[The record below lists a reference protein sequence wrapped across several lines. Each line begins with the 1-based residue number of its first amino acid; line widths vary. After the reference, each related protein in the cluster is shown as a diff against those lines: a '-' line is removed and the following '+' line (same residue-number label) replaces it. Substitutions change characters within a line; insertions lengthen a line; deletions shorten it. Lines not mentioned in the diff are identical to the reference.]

1 MLKNKNMLISVV
13 AVACALLALILS
25 MVVLS
30 SLSDVNARLD
40 ALTTENLRLQEQL
53 SNQGAPTTQ
62 PQDPYEWEEPVVGAV
77 SQLMVS
83 GWEAE
88 NGRLVLTEGHAMVSL
103 PVNGLIGQT
112 PGIQSSRLVMRMD
125 QQLQECGSAALNLV
139 SQEDP
144 FEFESGLNGVSM
156 ELPLLED
163 GQMVEVWLEVVLSDG
178 QTLVSL
184 PASWYMVEG
193 ILELVVG

>member
-77 SQLMVS
+77 SKLMVS

-103 PVNGLIGQT
+103 PVNGLNGQT

-125 QQLQECGSAALNLV
+125 QQLQECGSASLNLV

-144 FEFESGLNGVSM
+144 FVFESSLNGVSM
-156 ELPLLED
+156 ELPQLED
-163 GQMVEVWLEVVLSDG
+163 GQMVDVWLEVVLSDG

>member
-30 SLSDVNARLD
+30 SLSDVNDRLD

-53 SNQGAPTTQ
+53 SYQGAPTTQ

-103 PVNGLIGQT
+103 PVNGLNGQT

-125 QQLQECGSAALNLV
+125 QQLQECGSASLNLV

-144 FEFESGLNGVSM
+144 FVFESSLNGVSM
-156 ELPLLED
+156 ELPQLED
-163 GQMVEVWLEVVLSDG
+163 GQMVDVWLEVVLSDG

>member
-77 SQLMVS
+77 SQLRVS

-103 PVNGLIGQT
+103 PVNGLNGQT

-125 QQLQECGSAALNLV
+125 QQLQECGSASLNLV

-144 FEFESGLNGVSM
+144 FVFESSLNGVSM
-156 ELPLLED
+156 ELPQLED
-163 GQMVEVWLEVVLSDG
+163 GQMVDVWLEVVLSDG

>member
-62 PQDPYEWEEPVVGAV
+62 PQDPYEREEPVVGAV

-103 PVNGLIGQT
+103 PVNGLNGQT

-125 QQLQECGSAALNLV
+125 QQLQECGSASLNLV

-144 FEFESGLNGVSM
+144 FVFESSLNGVSM
-156 ELPLLED
+156 ELPQLED
-163 GQMVEVWLEVVLSDG
+163 GQMVDVWLEVVLSDG

>member
-13 AVACALLALILS
+13 AVACALLPLILS

-103 PVNGLIGQT
+103 PVNGLNGQT

-125 QQLQECGSAALNLV
+125 QQLQECGSASLNLV

-144 FEFESGLNGVSM
+144 FVFESSLNGVSM
-156 ELPLLED
+156 ELPQLED
-163 GQMVEVWLEVVLSDG
+163 GQMVDVWLEVVLSDG

>member
-30 SLSDVNARLD
+30 SLSDVNARLE

-83 GWEAE
+83 GWETE

-103 PVNGLIGQT
+103 PVNGLNGQT

-125 QQLQECGSAALNLV
+125 QQLQECGSASLNLV

-144 FEFESGLNGVSM
+144 FVFESSLNGVSM
-156 ELPLLED
+156 ELPQLED
-163 GQMVEVWLEVVLSDG
+163 GQMVDVWLEVVLSDG

>member
-40 ALTTENLRLQEQL
+40 ALTTEILRLQEQL

-103 PVNGLIGQT
+103 PVNGLNGQT

-125 QQLQECGSAALNLV
+125 QQLQECGSASLNLV

-144 FEFESGLNGVSM
+144 FVFESSLNGVSM
-156 ELPLLED
+156 ELPQLED
-163 GQMVEVWLEVVLSDG
+163 GQMVDVWLEVVLSDG

>member
-83 GWEAE
+83 GWETE

-103 PVNGLIGQT
+103 PVNGLNGQT

-125 QQLQECGSAALNLV
+125 QQLQECGSASLNLV

-144 FEFESGLNGVSM
+144 FVFESSLNGVSM
-156 ELPLLED
+156 ELPQLED
-163 GQMVEVWLEVVLSDG
+163 GQMVDVWLEVVLSDG